1 MNIFIFATMHKG
13 KRNIVLI
20 ALALFALLV
29 CGCADLKDIK
39 VTSCSVK
46 SVMPSGL
53 RSIQGLLALGID
65 DPSIGFTLS
74 GIEGIVKYNDRVV
87 GNFSGGPVS
96 VDGHSSQV
104 YDMNCTATLSKDVS
118 LAELF
123 AWAANKNFDG
133 FTTDFSAKVRVPWRH
148 REDIEIQGCTP
159 QEAVRQS

>member
-1 MNIFIFATMHKG
+1 MHKG

-53 RSIQGLLALGID
+53 RSIQGSLALGID

-133 FTTDFSAKVRVPWRH
+133 FTTDFSAKVRVLGGIGKTLKFKDVPLKKLL
-148 REDIEIQGCTP
+148 DKAKTD
-159 QEAVRQS
+159 